1 MPSTSNTKSPVVFSK
16 REATQLQVLYKET
29 TLSFWS
35 SDSGWFPFGSFN
47 FYGTSSCIEYSDI
60 PLNSF
65 LNRKKKSEE
74 KLIRSYC
81 LRD

>member
-47 FYGTSSCIEYSDI
+47 FYGTSSCI
-60 PLNSF
+60 
-65 LNRKKKSEE
+65 
-74 KLIRSYC
+74 
-81 LRD
+81 